1 MEWPSSSVIHHH
13 LLSYSGFEGE
23 TLEQY
28 QSLKASTRSLSEPIS
43 GAKDEIYSQCKVR
56 RSSHVLT
63 AFPKVVHIPVLEK
76 HAQKLHA
83 SYLVLLPGGTVHYS
97 NLFCDNISPFGITGN
112 ESFTLQWR
120 NCGLLFVIRLRT
132 LTVLLQNCLFL

>member
-1 MEWPSSSVIHHH
+1 MEWPSSSEIHHH

-43 GAKDEIYSQCKVR
+43 GAMDEICSQCKVR

-63 AFPKVVHIPVLEK
+63 AFPKVVHIPILEK
-76 HAQKLHA
+76 HTQKLHA
-83 SYLVLLPGGTVHYS
+83 SYLVLLPGSTVHYS
-97 NLFCDNISPFGITGN
+97 NLICDNISLFGIILN
-112 ESFTLQWR
+112 ESFTLLWR
-120 NCGLLFVIRLRT
+120 NCGPLFVIRLRT
-132 LTVLLQNCLFL
+132 LTVLLQNLIFL

>member
-1 MEWPSSSVIHHH
+1 MEWPNSSVIHHH

-28 QSLKASTRSLSEPIS
+28 QSLKASTRSVSELIS

-76 HAQKLHA
+76 HPQKLHA
-83 SYLVLLPGGTVHYS
+83 IW
-97 NLFCDNISPFGITGN
+97 FCCQAVRCII
-112 ESFTLQWR
+112 QIY
-120 NCGLLFVIRLRT
+120 FVIIFRRLE
-132 LTVLLQNCLFL
+132 